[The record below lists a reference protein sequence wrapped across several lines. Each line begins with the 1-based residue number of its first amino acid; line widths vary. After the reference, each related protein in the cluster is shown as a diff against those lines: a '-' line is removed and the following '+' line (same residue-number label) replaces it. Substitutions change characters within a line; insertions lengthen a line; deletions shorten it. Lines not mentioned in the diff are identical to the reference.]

1 MVQLHVFNSFS
12 KIRRK
17 EDRRKGEQQQQ
28 QKSKETNRHAT
39 QEKIT
44 SLVLSLVL
52 SSNSL

>member
-17 EDRRKGEQQQQ
+17 EDRRKGEQQQ